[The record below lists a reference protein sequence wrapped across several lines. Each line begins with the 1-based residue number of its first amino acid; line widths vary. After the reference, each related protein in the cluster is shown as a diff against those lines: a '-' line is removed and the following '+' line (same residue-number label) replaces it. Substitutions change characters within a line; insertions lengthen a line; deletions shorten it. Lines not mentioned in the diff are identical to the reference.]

1 MIAIHHPF
9 ASRAIKAAATVK
21 RLLQR
26 FANAAVAARMRRVQQ
41 EIELHRNFGA

>member
-1 MIAIHHPF
+1 MIAIHHPL
-9 ASRAIKAAATVK
+9 ASRAIRAAVTIK

-26 FANAAVAARMRRVQQ
+26 FANVVIAARMRRVRQ